1 MGKNSGKDKANGD
14 RTIALNRRARH
25 DYQLDQRFEA
35 GMALQGWEL
44 KAIRAGRANITDAYA
59 VVLHSELFLN
69 SALALGSLWVF
80 EWARRRDTP
89 TILLAA
95 ALAGLLLS
103 TRLYVGVV
111 YAVYGAYAFRSDWA
125 RGAAFAGIAL
135 GVWAATWVPFA
146 VWDPERFAAFGPFA
160 VQGLYLPPWLALLSV
175 LAALGLGIEALTAP
189 VLFYLVVSVLT
200 TGTFFMLTGMTDRAR
215 LPLFALREE
224 VEPPPAPFYTAFG
237 VAEIDPYGVDEEVGT
252 ALPAAMAFLGFI
264 FVCCVML
271 VAGLPPL
278 PGFVAKF
285 ALLSTALGFAEGN
298 GAIWGLAAGILVS
311 GFAAVFATT
320 RIGMRLFWTTV
331 GRRTPR
337 LRILEALP
345 VASLVLLT
353 LGISAASGSVMTYF
367 EAAAD
372 SLHDP
377 QAYIRAVLSPQ
388 EGVEPGGRAP

>member
-1 MGKNSGKDKANGD
+1 
-14 RTIALNRRARH
+14 
-25 DYQLDQRFEA
+25 
-35 GMALQGWEL
+35 
-44 KAIRAGRANITDAYA
+44 
-59 VVLHSELFLN
+59 
-69 SALALGSLWVF
+69 
-80 EWARRRDTP
+80 
-89 TILLAA
+89 
-95 ALAGLLLS
+95 
-103 TRLYVGVV
+103 
-111 YAVYGAYAFRSDWA
+111 
-125 RGAAFAGIAL
+125 
-135 GVWAATWVPFA
+135 
-146 VWDPERFAAFGPFA
+146 
-160 VQGLYLPPWLALLSV
+160 
-175 LAALGLGIEALTAP
+175 
-189 VLFYLVVSVLT
+189 
-200 TGTFFMLTGMTDRAR
+200 
-215 LPLFALREE
+215 
-224 VEPPPAPFYTAFG
+224 
-237 VAEIDPYGVDEEVGT
+237 
-252 ALPAAMAFLGFI
+252 
-264 FVCCVML
+264 ML

-388 EGVEPGGRAP
+388 EGVEPGGGSGENKSDKIVSACADHDAHGHVAGAEPVTRAGATGTRSCARRIACLRHFVPAAPAAEPAERPPGARPAAYGVLGH